1 MSASERDVGLVRAL
15 GTWGLAASV
24 ISIIVGA
31 GIFAVP
37 GKLAASVGVYAPLT
51 FLACTLAV
59 GAVGICFAEGGSRI
73 PTSGGVY
80 GYIEVSLGSLV
91 GYVAG
96 TLKWFGSL
104 MSGASVAAALA
115 DVAASVT
122 PPSWI
127 VSVRTVVIIGSIG
140 GIALINV
147 RGVRNGAR
155 LIGVATALK
164 LVPLFIF
171 IAVGATA
178 MHRANFLSPGELTAA
193 APGRAVILALF
204 ALIGMETALCASGE
218 VAEPA
223 RTIPRALALALGT
236 ITFLYV
242 AIQVV
247 AQGLLGPA
255 LATSKV
261 PLADAMARFGP
272 GLRSLMLLGAAIS
285 MLGCI
290 GSDILGSPRMMFAI
304 ARDGLLPR
312 VLARVHPRTHV
323 PHVAILTYAVVQMAF
338 ALSGTFAELA
348 VLSALTVAG
357 LYITGCFA
365 AWRLARRGVALAG
378 TPLGFRWLGAA
389 ACVGIGGMV
398 IIIALASRAEIA
410 GLLVLIGISAAAYLL
425 QTRSGSAG
433 IRRQQVQGGSAP
445 DKRG

>member
-1 MSASERDVGLVRAL
+1 MSANQRDVGLVRAL

-37 GKLAASVGVYAPLT
+37 GKLAASIGVYAPLA
-51 FLACTLAV
+51 FLGCILSV

-80 GYIEVSLGSLV
+80 GYIEVSLGPLV

-115 DVAASVT
+115 DVAASITPAHLVT
-122 PPSWI
+122 A
-127 VSVRTVVIIGSIG
+127 VRAAVIIGSVG

-147 RGVRNGAR
+147 RGVRSGAR
-155 LIGVATALK
+155 LIEYATALK
-164 LVPLFIF
+164 LVPLVIF
-171 IAVGATA
+171 VVVGATA
-178 MHRANFLSPGELTAA
+178 MHRANFSVPVNPATA
-193 APGRAVILALF
+193 APGRAMILALF

-218 VAEPA
+218 VTEPS
-223 RTIPRALALALGT
+223 RTIPRALALALT
-236 ITFLYV
+236 TVTVLYV
-242 AIQVV
+242 SIQVV
-247 AQGLLGPA
+247 AQGVLGPA
-255 LATSKV
+255 LAASSV
-261 PLADAMARFGP
+261 PLADAMAKFGP
-272 GLRSLMLLGAAIS
+272 GLRSLMLAGAAIS

-290 GSDILGSPRMMFAI
+290 GSDILGSPRMMYAI
-304 ARDGLLPR
+304 ASDGLLPR

-323 PHVAILTYAVVQMAF
+323 PHVAILTYAVIQIGF
-338 ALSGTFAELA
+338 ALSGTFVELA

-378 TPLGFRWLGAA
+378 APLNFRWLGAA
-389 ACVGIGGMV
+389 ALAGSGGML

-410 GLLVLIGISAAAYLL
+410 GLVLLIAISAAAYLL
-425 QTRSGSAG
+425 QTRSTPATT
-433 IRRQQVQGGSAP
+433 
-445 DKRG
+445 